1 MASESERRRSA
12 GPAKPTPTRPP
23 VRRRSSW
30 TDMFA
35 LDSERSSRLLL
46 IGGVV
51 LVLLIAVGFVGF
63 GYYNSVIKPRNRT
76 VLEADGIKVSYSAM
90 ERRMRYEADQH
101 PEFRQSVQV
110 LVQVLPDSV
119 TQTLLNE
126 ITLVSRAP
134 SDLGVTVDD
143 SEADA
148 ALHVKIGVAADAD
161 QRRFA
166 DALRAAL
173 QKAGLHESEYRR
185 MVLAA
190 TIKPK

>member
-1 MASESERRRSA
+1 MASESKRRRSA

-30 TDMFA
+30 TDIFA

-76 VLEADGIKVSYSAM
+76 VLEADGITVSYSAM

-101 PEFRQSVQV
+101 PDLHRDPTRRRQTSWYASST
-110 LVQVLPDSV
+110 PPR
-119 TQTLLNE
+119 
-126 ITLVSRAP
+126 SRRKRSLSSFSP
-134 SDLGVTVDD
+134 VCRS
-143 SEADA
+143 
-148 ALHVKIGVAADAD
+148 
-161 QRRFA
+161 QRRHVSGEISSP
-166 DALRAAL
+166 R
-173 QKAGLHESEYRR
+173 
-185 MVLAA
+185 
-190 TIKPK
+190 